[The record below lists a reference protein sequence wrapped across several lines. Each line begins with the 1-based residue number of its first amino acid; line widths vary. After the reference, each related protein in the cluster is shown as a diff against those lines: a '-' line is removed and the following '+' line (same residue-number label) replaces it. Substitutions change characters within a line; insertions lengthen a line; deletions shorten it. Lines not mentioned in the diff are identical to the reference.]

1 MRLRQLICFVR
12 VCELKSISKAAEELH
27 IAQPALGLQIRGL
40 EHEFG
45 TDLLVRS
52 SRGVTPTRAGELVLE
67 HSRTLIQQDRELR
80 ARLKQL
86 HRDGPEHFA
95 LALTASLVHLIA
107 GAVIEKVRARF
118 PDTRLEMMEGAS
130 ELVVQWV
137 QDERAQLGLGFGN
150 FPMRGVE
157 GTPLLKERLYYLSA
171 PEGISG
177 AAASQGTITLS
188 EVLSRPL
195 ALPNEQSSIR
205 HIVEAAAKTLDLPV
219 IGAYEIASLDANR
232 AIAGRG
238 LAGTIVPFGGVA
250 DDVAR
255 GELRARMIVEP
266 KLERKLY
273 IWRRKDRPSS
283 AGERGLIEII
293 TEELRQATHDKAPE
307 GTYLF
312 LDNY

>member
-1 MRLRQLICFVR
+1 
-12 VCELKSISKAAEELH
+12 
-27 IAQPALGLQIRGL
+27 
-40 EHEFG
+40 
-45 TDLLVRS
+45 
-52 SRGVTPTRAGELVLE
+52 
-67 HSRTLIQQDRELR
+67 
-80 ARLKQL
+80 
-86 HRDGPEHFA
+86 
-95 LALTASLVHLIA
+95 
-107 GAVIEKVRARF
+107 
-118 PDTRLEMMEGAS
+118 
-130 ELVVQWV
+130 
-137 QDERAQLGLGFGN
+137 
-150 FPMRGVE
+150 
-157 GTPLLKERLYYLSA
+157 
-171 PEGISG
+171 
-177 AAASQGTITLS
+177 
-188 EVLSRPL
+188 
-195 ALPNEQSSIR
+195 
-205 HIVEAAAKTLDLPV
+205 VEAAAKTLDLPV